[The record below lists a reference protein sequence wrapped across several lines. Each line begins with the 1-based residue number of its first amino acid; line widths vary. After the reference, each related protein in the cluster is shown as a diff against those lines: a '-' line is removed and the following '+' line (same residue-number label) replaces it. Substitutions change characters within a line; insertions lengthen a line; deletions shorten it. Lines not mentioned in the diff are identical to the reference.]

1 MKIPYLTRVLALLL
15 ALAMIA
21 AACGGSDSTTTASD
35 DDGEAPAEEAQA
47 QPEPEPEPEEE
58 MEPEPEPEPEEEM
71 EPEPEEEMEPEP
83 EPEPEEEMEPEP
95 EEEPEPELPRGT
107 ITESFVGAPLAP
119 YGDSN
124 IVDGEVKAY
133 WNNGSNGTLVA
144 IYHGAG
150 LSDLTSLCPG
160 NSAFTD
166 GAFQYVTNTPAG
178 AGACDGFPTPTAA
191 LLVCTSNVILY
202 QSAIPNNT
210 VGDLYASLEWSL
222 EDGSISGM
230 TGVSVNQPDTPEID
244 FAARVFDISPMFT
257 SDGASEITCEEGP
270 A

>member
-1 MKIPYLTRVLALLL
+1 MKNPYLMRVLALML

-21 AACGGSDSTTTASD
+21 AACGGSDSTTTAGD
-35 DDGEAPAEEAQA
+35 DDGEAPAEEAQGE
-47 QPEPEPEPEEE
+47 PEPEPEPEEE
-58 MEPEPEPEPEEEM
+58 MEPEPEPE
-71 EPEPEEEMEPEP
+71 EEMEPEP
-83 EPEPEEEMEPEP
+83 EPTATPEPEP
-95 EEEPEPELPRGT
+95 EPTATPEPELPRST
-107 ITESFVGAPLAP
+107 ITESFVGAPLVP
-119 YGDSN
+119 YGDST

-178 AGACDGFPTPTAA
+178 AGACDGFPTPTSS

-230 TGVSVNQPDTPEID
+230 SGVSVNQPDTPEID
-244 FAARVFDISPMFT
+244 FDARVFDISPMFT

>member
-1 MKIPYLTRVLALLL
+1 MKFPYLMRVLALLL
-15 ALAMIA
+15 AMAMVA
-21 AACGGSDSTTTASD
+21 AACGGSDSTTTAGD
-35 DDGEAPAEEAQA
+35 DDGEAPADQA
-47 QPEPEPEPEEE
+47 QGEPEPEPTEE
-58 MEPEPEPEPEEEM
+58 MEPEPEPTEEEM
-71 EPEPEEEMEPEP
+71 EPEEEPEP
-83 EPEPEEEMEPEP
+83 EPEPDPTAT
-95 EEEPEPELPRGT
+95 PEPELPRGT

-150 LSDLTSLCPG
+150 LADLTSLCPG

-178 AGACDGFPTPTAA
+178 AGACTDFPTPTAA

-210 VGDLYASLEWSL
+210 VGDLYASLEWRL
-222 EDGSISGM
+222 EDGSISGL

-244 FAARVFDISPMFT
+244 FEARVFDISPMFT
-257 SDGASEITCEEGP
+257 SDGASEITCEAGP